1 MVGLELDEYLW
12 AQWSCTRLAF
22 ICAPLGFGKTEFAR
36 RMLRGQD
43 TLEVDAEKDDVTERV
58 TTRDAS
64 RYDAVLLDNIHD
76 GLSTEAGSRL
86 ASVIAQCDGTRFVFT
101 SRAPMPGWLTP
112 FFAKGEV
119 LVVTSEDLY
128 FSDTDIAHL
137 LAANNLAAAPELI
150 DRVAAAT
157 SRYPMAIALA
167 VAHMLRGDGDAWESS
182 LFDEVMRYFDAEFKR
197 RFSPRVQDLLML
209 VPFFDRI
216 DKDVVMG
223 VLGEEDGKELLD
235 VLRHTTCFVTP
246 DGDAWVVNPGV
257 RAFFEWERAHSHD
270 DASYH
275 SVIDHAVDYYVTH
288 GSYIRAL
295 ELCSRTKNNKRMLAI
310 LEEHAKLNPGN
321 GSYCELEHYYHALPE
336 DIVRTSPRLMRIMSL
351 LDSMLMDTIGSE
363 RWYSELED
371 YAKAPQRTRE
381 ERKIANANLAY
392 LDIALP
398 HRRLT
403 SLTDAVAALAKVNAS
418 NDPELTPSMTSA
430 MPSIINGGRD
440 LSPWVP
446 ADERTCIL
454 VGKLAG
460 RALGRLAVGCT
471 EVALCESRF
480 EKGEDVTPYISKVN
494 AVLPKIRRDGDPS
507 IEFAATGIECRNL
520 VDKGDARQ
528 ALSLLDLQR
537 RHLSQTSPREC
548 RRIIANLDAMCCRI
562 WLRLDQTER
571 AHAWLED
578 NEPDLSKPLDFL
590 NRYIYKTVSQVLIS
604 ECRYD
609 EALRLMSTLSEYVQ
623 SRDIFIDFINYC
635 VLAAIA
641 TWRSNKGDWKV
652 WMVRALNMAKR
663 FGYVRTISTYGAA
676 VLQLLMET
684 QRQAEEMGADPGQVS
699 RLIKAARVQ
708 ATFYPNFMAGPSGP
722 TEPLTDTEL
731 QVLRL
736 ICRDKSNAE
745 IGEILSIKL
754 PTVKTH
760 VSHILAKL
768 DVSRRSQA
776 ASEARRLHLV

>member
-1 MVGLELDEYLW
+1 MVALELDEYIW
-12 AQWSCTRLAF
+12 AQWSYTRLAF

-36 RMLRGQD
+36 RMLQGQD
-43 TLEVDAEKDDVTERV
+43 VLEIDAERDDVTRLV
-58 TTRDAS
+58 TTQNAS

-76 GLSTEAGSRL
+76 DLSTAEGSKL
-86 ASVIAQCDGTRFVFT
+86 SSVIRQCDRTRFVFT

-128 FSDTDIAHL
+128 FTDTDIARL
-137 LAANNLAAAPELI
+137 LAANNLTSTPELVERI
-150 DRVAAAT
+150 ADVT
-157 SRYPMAIALA
+157 SRYPMAVSLS
-167 VAHMLRGDGDAWESS
+167 VAHMLRGDGDAWERS
-182 LFDEVMRYFDAEFKR
+182 LFKEVMCYFDAEFRR
-197 RFSPRVQDLLML
+197 RFSPRVQELLML
-209 VPFFDRI
+209 VPFFDYI
-216 DKDVVMG
+216 DKDLVLG
-223 VLGEEDGKELLD
+223 VLGEEDGKQLLD
-235 VLRHTTCFVTP
+235 VLQHTTCFVTP
-246 DGDAWVVNPGV
+246 EGDAWAVKPGV
-257 RAFFEWERAHSHD
+257 RKFFEWERTRRHD
-270 DASYH
+270 DASYY

-336 DIVRTSPRLMRIMSL
+336 DVVCASPRLMRIMSL
-351 LDSMLMDTIGSE
+351 LDSMLMDTVGSE

-371 YAKAPQRTRE
+371 YAHAPQRTPE
-381 ERKIANANLAY
+381 ELKIANANLAY

-403 SLTDAVAALAKVNAS
+403 SLTDAVAALARVNAS
-418 NDPELTPSMTSA
+418 NDPELMPSMTSA
-430 MPSIINGGRD
+430 MPSVINGGRD
-440 LSPWVP
+440 LSPWVSS
-446 ADERTCIL
+446 DEETCIL
-454 VGKLAG
+454 IGKLAG

-471 EVALCESRF
+471 EVALCESKF

-494 AVLPKIRRDGDPS
+494 AALPKIRRNGDPS
-507 IEFAATGIECRNL
+507 VEFAATGIECRNL
-520 VDKGDARQ
+520 VDQGDARQ

-537 RHLSQTSPREC
+537 RHLLQVKPHEC
-548 RRIIANLDAMCCRI
+548 GRIIANLDAMRCRI
-562 WLRLDQTER
+562 WLRLNQTER
-571 AHAWLED
+571 AHAWLEE

-623 SRDIFIDFINYC
+623 SRDIFIDFINYS

-641 TWRSNKGDWKV
+641 TWRSNKGDWRK

-676 VLQLLMET
+676 VLPLLIET
-684 QRQAEEMGADPGQVS
+684 QKHAEEMGVDPSQVS
-699 RLIKAARVQ
+699 RLIKTTRVQ
-708 ATFYPNFMAGPSGP
+708 ATHYPNFMAVPSGP

-736 ICRDKSNAE
+736 ICSDKSNAE

-760 VSHILAKL
+760 VSHILTKL